1 MQTKENANSTA
12 IDGLD
17 CMKLPMFAQLLYKKN
32 NNLMWFKLMLANNKE
47 MTLSLGQPISHVTRK
62 DNDHLMRLYRK

>member
-1 MQTKENANSTA
+1 MQTKDNANSTA

-32 NNLMWFKLMLANNKE
+32 
-47 MTLSLGQPISHVTRK
+47 
-62 DNDHLMRLYRK
+62 